1 MIRRIIKTLVMCVL
15 FMCLLSL
22 GGYTIN
28 SFKSEVHLRDPQEV
42 MSPFFKSL
50 PSFDPNKLVEN
61 LPEYEKEQDN
71 IIDKN
76 TSDNNNEN
84 TSATLPN
91 FTTDPGLSDPGG
103 PFSGGNNTEDP
114 EISDPGSQVS
124 EADITS
130 DPGIDDQST
139 PTSATGN
146 DSYTDEDGNI
156 VKKDIKLPDTIEISY
171 VRAIKIK
178 LDDKEIELTSKNTA
192 KFIRWLDSNWHA
204 GAKVSYEV
212 DKTEETSEDS
222 SNTQNDSTQTQNGS
236 TQTGSVNSTGE
247 LVYDTTLANE
257 ANLNALVSSINVID
271 ELPEYDDYDRTTYE
285 KPVISY
291 TLDGKKTNRNDYA
304 WKTSPWYN
312 AEDNTYMCPY
322 TGTIIQDMD
331 DNKQD
336 NDFGNLDYD
345 HIVSLHTVDRSCPDW
360 WTDVEKN
367 AYAYDQAVGVDV
379 LNKSNRSK
387 SDKTPSEWLPDI
399 NTEDYC
405 YHYLLICSKY
415 DLAMT
420 QADLDVCYN
429 TIKTALDNGETVE
442 VLNTHISDW
451 NN

>member
-1 MIRRIIKTLVMCVL
+1 MIRRIIKILVMCVL

-61 LPEYEKEQDN
+61 LPEYEKEQN
-71 IIDKN
+71 SIIDKN

-84 TSATLPN
+84 TSATLPD

-124 EADITS
+124 ETDITS
-130 DPGIDDQST
+130 DPGIDDPNT

-146 DSYTDEDGNI
+146 DSYTDEDGNL

-192 KFIRWLDSNWHA
+192 EFIRWLDSNWHA
-204 GAKVSYEV
+204 DAEISYEV

-222 SNTQNDSTQTQNGS
+222 SNTQNDSTQTQNS
-236 TQTGSVNSTGE
+236 SIQTGSVNPTGE

-271 ELPEYDDYDRTTYE
+271 ELPEYDDYDRTIYE

-345 HIVSLHTVDRSCPDW
+345 HIVPLKSTYLRGAKD
-360 WTDVEKN
+360 WTDEQKN
-367 AYAYDQAVGVDV
+367 EYAYDQWVGVDV
-379 LNKSNRSK
+379 LNSANRSK
-387 SDKTPSEWLPDI
+387 SDKGPCEYLPDI
-399 NTEDYC
+399 NVEDYC
-405 YHYLLICSKY
+405 YSWLMICSKY
-415 DLAMT
+415 NLSMT
-420 QADLDVCYN
+420 QEEIDICVN
-429 TIKTALDNGETVE
+429 NITIALENGEE
-442 VLNTHISDW
+442 VTFLGGSYEIN
-451 NN
+451 

>member
-1 MIRRIIKTLVMCVL
+1 MIRRIIKILVMCVL

-42 MSPFFKSL
+42 MSPFFQSL
-50 PSFDPNKLVEN
+50 PDLPKGSELVKN
-61 LPEYEKEQDN
+61 LPTYETEDGS
-71 IIDKN
+71 IL
-76 TSDNNNEN
+76 DNNNSN
-84 TSATLPN
+84 NGTSTDDSGNGSSLPD

-146 DSYTDEDGNI
+146 DSYTDEDGNL

-192 KFIRWLDSNWHA
+192 EFIRWLDNNWHA
-204 GAKVSYEV
+204 DAEISYEV

-222 SNTQNDSTQTQNGS
+222 SNTQNGSIQN
-236 TQTGSVNSTGE
+236 GSVNSTGE

-271 ELPEYDDYDRTTYE
+271 KLPEYDDYDRTTYE

-345 HIVSLHTVDRSCPDW
+345 HIVPLKSTYLRGAKD
-360 WTDVEKN
+360 WTDEQKN
-367 AYAYDQAVGVDV
+367 EYAYDQWVGVDV
-379 LNKSNRSK
+379 LNSANRSK
-387 SDKTPSEWLPDI
+387 SDKGPCEYLPDI
-399 NTEDYC
+399 NVEDYC
-405 YHYLLICSKY
+405 YSWLMICSKY
-415 DLAMT
+415 NLSMT
-420 QADLDVCYN
+420 QEEIDICVN
-429 TIKTALDNGETVE
+429 NITIALENGEE
-442 VLNTHISDW
+442 VTFLGGSYEIN
-451 NN
+451 

>member
-1 MIRRIIKTLVMCVL
+1 MIRRIIKILVMCVL

-61 LPEYEKEQDN
+61 LPEYEKEQN
-71 IIDKN
+71 SIIDKN
-76 TSDNNNEN
+76 TSDDNNEN
-84 TSATLPN
+84 TSATLPD

-192 KFIRWLDSNWHA
+192 EFIRWLDNNWHA
-204 GAKVSYEV
+204 DAEISYEV

-222 SNTQNDSTQTQNGS
+222 SNTQNGSVQN
-236 TQTGSVNSTGE
+236 GSVNSTGE

-271 ELPEYDDYDRTTYE
+271 KLPEYDDYDRTTYE

-345 HIVSLHTVDRSCPDW
+345 HIVPLKSTYLRGAKD
-360 WTDVEKN
+360 WTDEQKN
-367 AYAYDQAVGVDV
+367 EYAYDQWVGVDV
-379 LNKSNRSK
+379 LNSANRSK
-387 SDKTPSEWLPDI
+387 SDKGPCEYLPDI
-399 NTEDYC
+399 NVEDYC
-405 YHYLLICSKY
+405 YSWLMICSKY
-415 DLAMT
+415 NLSMT
-420 QADLDVCYN
+420 QEEIDICVN
-429 TIKTALDNGETVE
+429 NITIALENGEE
-442 VLNTHISDW
+442 VTFLGGSYEIN
-451 NN
+451 

>member
-1 MIRRIIKTLVMCVL
+1 
-15 FMCLLSL
+15 
-22 GGYTIN
+22 
-28 SFKSEVHLRDPQEV
+28 

-50 PSFDPNKLVEN
+50 SSFDPNKLVEN
-61 LPEYEKEQDN
+61 LPEYEKEQN
-71 IIDKN
+71 SIIDKN
-76 TSDNNNEN
+76 TSDNTSDNNEN
-84 TSATLPN
+84 TSATLPD

-192 KFIRWLDSNWHA
+192 EFIRWLDNNWHA
-204 GAKVSYEV
+204 DAEISYEV

-222 SNTQNDSTQTQNGS
+222 SNTQNGSVQN
-236 TQTGSVNSTGE
+236 GSVNSTGE

-271 ELPEYDDYDRTTYE
+271 ELPEYADYDRTTYE

-345 HIVSLHTVDRSCPDW
+345 HIVPLKSTYLRGAKD
-360 WTDVEKN
+360 WTDEQKN
-367 AYAYDQAVGVDV
+367 EYAYDQWVGVDV
-379 LNKSNRSK
+379 LNSANRSK
-387 SDKTPSEWLPDI
+387 SDKGPCDYLPDI
-399 NTEDYC
+399 NVEDYC
-405 YHYLLICSKY
+405 YSWLMICSKY
-415 DLAMT
+415 NLSMT
-420 QADLDVCYN
+420 QEEIDICVN
-429 TIKTALDNGETVE
+429 NITIALENGEE
-442 VLNTHISDW
+442 VTFLGGSYEIN
-451 NN
+451 

>member
-1 MIRRIIKTLVMCVL
+1 MIRRIIKILVMCVL

-61 LPEYEKEQDN
+61 LPEYEKEQNSIVDENGN
-71 IIDKN
+71 IQ
-76 TSDNNNEN
+76 TAEN
-84 TSATLPN
+84 TSEGNNDTSSTLPD
-91 FTTDPGLSDPGG
+91 FTTDPGISDPGG
-103 PFSGGNNTEDP
+103 PFSSGNNTEDP
-114 EISDPGSQVS
+114 EISDPGSQVDGT
-124 EADITS
+124 DITS

-139 PTSATGN
+139 STSATGN

-192 KFIRWLDSNWHA
+192 EFIRWLDNNWHA
-204 GAKVSYEV
+204 DAEISYEV
-212 DKTEETSEDS
+212 DKVDETSEDS
-222 SNTQNDSTQTQNGS
+222 TTTQNGS
-236 TQTGSVNSTGE
+236 VSSTGE
-247 LVYDTTLANE
+247 LVYDTTLAND

-271 ELPEYDDYDRTTYE
+271 ALPDYDDYDRTAYE
-285 KPVISY
+285 KPVVSY

-322 TGTIIQDMD
+322 TGTVIQDLD
-331 DNKQD
+331 DGKSD

-345 HIVSLHTVDRSCPDW
+345 HIVPLKSTYLRGAKD
-360 WTDVEKN
+360 WTDEQKN
-367 AYAYDQAVGVDV
+367 EYAYDQWVGVDV
-379 LNKSNRSK
+379 LNSANRSK
-387 SDKTPSEWLPDI
+387 SDKGPCDYLPDI
-399 NTEDYC
+399 NVEDYC
-405 YHYLLICSKY
+405 YSWLMICSKY
-415 DLAMT
+415 NLSMT
-420 QADLDVCYN
+420 QEEIDICVDN
-429 TIKTALDNGETVE
+429 ITIALENGEE
-442 VLNTHISDW
+442 VTFLGGSYEIN
-451 NN
+451 

>member
-1 MIRRIIKTLVMCVL
+1 MIRRIIKILVMCVL

-61 LPEYEKEQDN
+61 LPEYEKEQN
-71 IIDKN
+71 SIIDKN
-76 TSDNNNEN
+76 TSDDNNEN
-84 TSATLPN
+84 TSATLPD

-192 KFIRWLDSNWHA
+192 EFIRWLDNNWHA
-204 GAKVSYEV
+204 DAEISYEV

-222 SNTQNDSTQTQNGS
+222 SNTQNGSVQN
-236 TQTGSVNSTGE
+236 GSVNSTGE
-247 LVYDTTLANE
+247 LVYDTTLVNE

-271 ELPEYDDYDRTTYE
+271 KLPEYDDYDRTTYE

-345 HIVSLHTVDRSCPDW
+345 HIVPLKSTYLRGAKD
-360 WTDVEKN
+360 WTDEQKN
-367 AYAYDQAVGVDV
+367 EYAYDQWVGVDV
-379 LNKSNRSK
+379 LNSANRSK
-387 SDKTPSEWLPDI
+387 SDKGPCEYLPDI
-399 NTEDYC
+399 NVEDYC
-405 YHYLLICSKY
+405 YSWLMICSKY
-415 DLAMT
+415 NLSMT
-420 QADLDVCYN
+420 QEEIDICVN
-429 TIKTALDNGETVE
+429 NITIALENGEE
-442 VLNTHISDW
+442 VTFLGGSYEIN
-451 NN
+451 

>member
-1 MIRRIIKTLVMCVL
+1 MIRRIIKILVMCVL

-42 MSPFFKSL
+42 MSPFFQSL
-50 PSFDPNKLVEN
+50 PDLPKGSELVKN
-61 LPEYEKEQDN
+61 LPTYETEDGS
-71 IIDKN
+71 IL
-76 TSDNNNEN
+76 DNNNSN
-84 TSATLPN
+84 NGTSTDDSGNGSSLPD

-146 DSYTDEDGNI
+146 DSYTDEDGNL
-156 VKKDIKLPDTIEISY
+156 VKKDITLPDTIEISY
-171 VRAIKIK
+171 VRSIKIK

-192 KFIRWLDSNWHA
+192 EFIRWLDNNWHA
-204 GAKVSYEV
+204 DAEISYEV

-222 SNTQNDSTQTQNGS
+222 SNTQNSSVQN
-236 TQTGSVNSTGE
+236 GSVNSTGE

-271 ELPEYDDYDRTTYE
+271 KLPEYDDYDRTTYE

-345 HIVSLHTVDRSCPDW
+345 HIVPLKSTYLRGAKD
-360 WTDVEKN
+360 WTDEQKN
-367 AYAYDQAVGVDV
+367 EYAYDQWVGIDV
-379 LNKSNRSK
+379 LNSANRSK
-387 SDKTPSEWLPDI
+387 SDKGPCEYLPDI
-399 NTEDYC
+399 NVEDYC
-405 YHYLLICSKY
+405 YSWLMICSKY
-415 DLAMT
+415 NLSMT
-420 QADLDVCYN
+420 QEEIDICVN
-429 TIKTALDNGETVE
+429 NITIALENGEE
-442 VLNTHISDW
+442 VTFLGGSYEIN
-451 NN
+451 

>member
-1 MIRRIIKTLVMCVL
+1 MIRRIIKILVMCVL
-15 FMCLLSL
+15 FMGLLSL
-22 GGYTIN
+22 GGYTLN

-61 LPEYEKEQDN
+61 LPEYEKEQN
-71 IIDKN
+71 SIIDKN
-76 TSDNNNEN
+76 TSDGNNDN
-84 TSATLPN
+84 TSTTLPD
-91 FTTDPGLSDPGG
+91 FTTDPGLSDPGS
-103 PFSGGNNTEDP
+103 PFSDGNNTEDP

-146 DSYTDEDGNI
+146 DSYTDENGNL
-156 VKKDIKLPDTIEISY
+156 VKKDITLPDTIEISY

-192 KFIRWLDSNWHA
+192 EFIRWLNNNWHA
-204 GAKVSYEV
+204 EAEISYEV
-212 DKTEETSEDS
+212 DKAEETSEDS
-222 SNTQNDSTQTQNGS
+222 STTQNGS
-236 TQTGSVNSTGE
+236 TQNGSVSSTGE
-247 LVYDTTLANE
+247 LTYDTTLANE

-271 ELPEYDDYDRTTYE
+271 KLPEYDDYDRTAYE
-285 KPVISY
+285 KPVVSY

-345 HIVSLHTVDRSCPDW
+345 HIVPLKSTYLRGAKD
-360 WTDVEKN
+360 WTDEQKN
-367 AYAYDQAVGVDV
+367 EYAYDQWVGVDV
-379 LNKSNRSK
+379 LNSANRSK
-387 SDKTPSEWLPDI
+387 SDKGPCDYLPDI
-399 NTEDYC
+399 NVEDYC
-405 YHYLLICSKY
+405 YSWLMICSKY
-415 DLAMT
+415 NLSMT
-420 QADLDVCYN
+420 QEEIDICVN
-429 TIKTALDNGETVE
+429 NITIALENGEE
-442 VLNTHISDW
+442 VTFLGGSYEIN
-451 NN
+451 

>member
-1 MIRRIIKTLVMCVL
+1 MIRRIIKILVMCVL

-50 PSFDPNKLVEN
+50 PSFDPNKLAEN
-61 LPEYEKEQDN
+61 LPEYEKEQN
-71 IIDKN
+71 SIIDKN
-76 TSDNNNEN
+76 TSDNGNNEN
-84 TSATLPN
+84 TSATLPD

-103 PFSGGNNTEDP
+103 PFSSNNNTEDP
-114 EISDPGSQVS
+114 EISDPGSQIS
-124 EADITS
+124 ETDITS
-130 DPGIDDQST
+130 DPGIDDPNT

-146 DSYTDEDGNI
+146 DSYTDEDGNL

-192 KFIRWLDSNWHA
+192 EFIRWLDSNWHA
-204 GAKVSYEV
+204 DAEISYEV

-222 SNTQNDSTQTQNGS
+222 SNTQNDSTQNGS
-236 TQTGSVNSTGE
+236 VSSTGE

-271 ELPEYDDYDRTTYE
+271 KLPEYDDYDRTTYE

-291 TLDGKKTNRNDYA
+291 TLDGKKINRNDYA

-360 WTDVEKN
+360 WTDVERN

-379 LNKSNRSK
+379 LNKANRSK
-387 SDKTPSEWLPDI
+387 SDKTPSEWLPDT
-399 NTEDYC
+399 NVEDYC

-442 VLNTHISDW
+442 ALNTHVSEW

>member
-1 MIRRIIKTLVMCVL
+1 MIRRIIKILVMCVL

-50 PSFDPNKLVEN
+50 SSFDPNKLVEN
-61 LPEYEKEQDN
+61 LPEYEKEQN
-71 IIDKN
+71 SIIDKN
-76 TSDNNNEN
+76 TSDNTSDNNEN
-84 TSATLPN
+84 TSATLPD

-192 KFIRWLDSNWHA
+192 EFIRWLDNNWHA
-204 GAKVSYEV
+204 DAEISYEV

-222 SNTQNDSTQTQNGS
+222 SNTQNGSVQN
-236 TQTGSVNSTGE
+236 GSVNSTGE

-271 ELPEYDDYDRTTYE
+271 ELPEYADYDRTTYE

-345 HIVSLHTVDRSCPDW
+345 HIVPLKSTYLRGAKD
-360 WTDVEKN
+360 WTDEQKN
-367 AYAYDQAVGVDV
+367 EYAYDQWVGVDV
-379 LNKSNRSK
+379 LNSANRSK
-387 SDKTPSEWLPDI
+387 SDKGPCDYLPDI
-399 NTEDYC
+399 NVEDYC
-405 YHYLLICSKY
+405 YSWLMICSKY
-415 DLAMT
+415 NLSMT
-420 QADLDVCYN
+420 QEEIDICVN
-429 TIKTALDNGETVE
+429 NITIALENGEE
-442 VLNTHISDW
+442 VTFLGGSYEIN
-451 NN
+451 

>member
-1 MIRRIIKTLVMCVL
+1 MIRRIIKILVMCVL

-42 MSPFFKSL
+42 MSPFFQSL
-50 PSFDPNKLVEN
+50 PDLPKGSELVKN
-61 LPEYEKEQDN
+61 LPTYETEDGS
-71 IIDKN
+71 IL
-76 TSDNNNEN
+76 DNNNSN
-84 TSATLPN
+84 NGTSTDDSGNGSSLPD

-146 DSYTDEDGNI
+146 DSYTDEDGNL

-192 KFIRWLDSNWHA
+192 EFIRWLDNNWHA
-204 GAKVSYEV
+204 DAEISYEV

-222 SNTQNDSTQTQNGS
+222 SNTQN
-236 TQTGSVNSTGE
+236 GSVNSTGE

-345 HIVSLHTVDRSCPDW
+345 HIVPLKSTYLRGAKD
-360 WTDVEKN
+360 WTDEQKN
-367 AYAYDQAVGVDV
+367 EYAYDQWVGVDV
-379 LNKSNRSK
+379 LNSANRSK
-387 SDKTPSEWLPDI
+387 SDKGPCEYLPDI
-399 NTEDYC
+399 NVEDYC
-405 YHYLLICSKY
+405 YSWLMICSKY
-415 DLAMT
+415 NLSMT
-420 QADLDVCYN
+420 QEEIDICVN
-429 TIKTALDNGETVE
+429 NITIALENGEE
-442 VLNTHISDW
+442 VTFLGGSYEIN
-451 NN
+451 

>member
-1 MIRRIIKTLVMCVL
+1 MIRRIIKILVMCVL
-15 FMCLLSL
+15 FMGLLSL

-61 LPEYEKEQDN
+61 LPEYEKEQN
-71 IIDKN
+71 SIIDNN
-76 TSDNNNEN
+76 TSDGNDEN
-84 TSATLPN
+84 TSTTLPD

-124 EADITS
+124 ETGITS
-130 DPGIDDQST
+130 DPGIDDPST

-146 DSYTDEDGNI
+146 DSYTDEDGNL

-192 KFIRWLDSNWHA
+192 EFIRWLDSNWHA
-204 GAKVSYEV
+204 DAEISYEV

-222 SNTQNDSTQTQNGS
+222 SNTQNDSTQTQNS
-236 TQTGSVNSTGE
+236 SIQNGSVNPTGE

-345 HIVSLHTVDRSCPDW
+345 HIVPLKSTYLRGAKD
-360 WTDVEKN
+360 WTDEQKN
-367 AYAYDQAVGVDV
+367 EYAYDQWVGVDV
-379 LNKSNRSK
+379 LNSANRSK
-387 SDKTPSEWLPDI
+387 SDKGPCEYLPDI
-399 NTEDYC
+399 NVEDYC
-405 YHYLLICSKY
+405 YSWLMICSKY
-415 DLAMT
+415 NLSMT
-420 QADLDVCYN
+420 QEEIDICVN
-429 TIKTALDNGETVE
+429 NITIALENGEE
-442 VLNTHISDW
+442 VTFLGGSYEIN
-451 NN
+451 

>member
-1 MIRRIIKTLVMCVL
+1 MIRRIIKILVMCVL

-61 LPEYEKEQDN
+61 LPEYEKEQN
-71 IIDKN
+71 SIIDKN

-84 TSATLPN
+84 NENTSATLPD

-139 PTSATGN
+139 PTNSTGN

-192 KFIRWLDSNWHA
+192 EFIRWLDNNWHA
-204 GAKVSYEV
+204 DAEISYEV
-212 DKTEETSEDS
+212 DKTEGTSEDS
-222 SNTQNDSTQTQNGS
+222 SNTQN
-236 TQTGSVNSTGE
+236 GSVNSTGE

-345 HIVSLHTVDRSCPDW
+345 HIVPLKSTYLRGAKD
-360 WTDVEKN
+360 WTDEQKN
-367 AYAYDQAVGVDV
+367 EYAYDQWVGVDV
-379 LNKSNRSK
+379 LNSANRSK
-387 SDKTPSEWLPDI
+387 SDKGPCEYLPDI
-399 NTEDYC
+399 NVEDYC
-405 YHYLLICSKY
+405 YSWLMICSKY
-415 DLAMT
+415 NLSMT
-420 QADLDVCYN
+420 QDEIDICVN
-429 TIKTALDNGETVE
+429 NITIALENGEE
-442 VLNTHISDW
+442 VTFLGGSYEIN
-451 NN
+451 

>member
-1 MIRRIIKTLVMCVL
+1 MIRRIITILVMFVL
-15 FMCLLSL
+15 FMCFLSL

-42 MSPFFKSL
+42 MSPFFRSL
-50 PSFDPNKLVEN
+50 PDLPKGIELVKN
-61 LPEYEKEQDN
+61 LPTYETEDGS
-71 IIDKN
+71 IL
-76 TSDNNNEN
+76 DNNSNN
-84 TSATLPN
+84 GTSTEDSGNGSSLPD

-103 PFSGGNNTEDP
+103 PFSGGNNTED
-114 EISDPGSQVS
+114 S
-124 EADITS
+124 
-130 DPGIDDQST
+130 GIDDQST

-156 VKKDIKLPDTIEISY
+156 VKKDIKLPNTIEISY
-171 VRAIKIK
+171 VRTIKIK

-192 KFIRWLDSNWHA
+192 EFIRWLDSNWHA
-204 GAKVSYEV
+204 DAEISYEV
-212 DKTEETSEDS
+212 DKIEETSEDS
-222 SNTQNDSTQTQNGS
+222 STTQN
-236 TQTGSVNSTGE
+236 GSVNSTGE
-247 LVYDTTLANE
+247 LVYDTTLAND

-271 ELPEYDDYDRTTYE
+271 KLPEYDDYDRTTYE
-285 KPVISY
+285 QPVISY

-360 WTDVEKN
+360 WTDAERN
-367 AYAYDQAVGVDV
+367 AYSYDQAVGVDV
-379 LNKSNRSK
+379 LYSANRSK

-399 NTEDYC
+399 NAEDYC

-420 QADLDVCYN
+420 RADLDVCYN
-429 TIKTALDNGETVE
+429 NIITALENGETVE
-442 VLNTHISDW
+442 VLNNYVSEW
-451 NN
+451 SK

>member
-1 MIRRIIKTLVMCVL
+1 MIRRIIKILVMCVL

-61 LPEYEKEQDN
+61 LPEYEKEQN
-71 IIDKN
+71 SIIDKN
-76 TSDNNNEN
+76 TSDDDNEN
-84 TSATLPN
+84 TSTTLPD

-130 DPGIDDQST
+130 DPGIDDSST
-139 PTSATGN
+139 PTSATEN

-192 KFIRWLDSNWHA
+192 EFIRWLDNNWHA
-204 GAKVSYEV
+204 NAEVSYEV

-222 SNTQNDSTQTQNGS
+222 STIQNGS
-236 TQTGSVNSTGE
+236 TQNGSVNSTGE
-247 LVYDTTLANE
+247 LVYDTTLVNE

-271 ELPEYDDYDRTTYE
+271 KLPEYDDYDRTTYE

-345 HIVSLHTVDRSCPDW
+345 HIVPLKSTYLRGAKD
-360 WTDVEKN
+360 WTDEQKN
-367 AYAYDQAVGVDV
+367 EYAYDQWVGVDV
-379 LNKSNRSK
+379 LNSANRSK
-387 SDKTPSEWLPDI
+387 SDKGPCDYLPDI
-399 NTEDYC
+399 NVEDYC
-405 YHYLLICSKY
+405 YSWLMICSKY
-415 DLAMT
+415 NLSMT
-420 QADLDVCYN
+420 QEEIDICVN
-429 TIKTALDNGETVE
+429 NITIALENGEE
-442 VLNTHISDW
+442 VTFLGGSYEIN
-451 NN
+451 

>member
-1 MIRRIIKTLVMCVL
+1 MIRRIIKILVMCVL

-61 LPEYEKEQDN
+61 LPEYEKEQN
-71 IIDKN
+71 SIIDKN

-84 TSATLPN
+84 TSATLPD

-139 PTSATGN
+139 STSATGN

-192 KFIRWLDSNWHA
+192 EFIRWLDNNWHA
-204 GAKVSYEV
+204 DAEVSYEV
-212 DKTEETSEDS
+212 DKTDETSEDS

-236 TQTGSVNSTGE
+236 VQNGSVNSTGE

-345 HIVSLHTVDRSCPDW
+345 HIVPLKSTYLRGAKD
-360 WTDVEKN
+360 WTDEQKN
-367 AYAYDQAVGVDV
+367 EYAYDQWVGVDV
-379 LNKSNRSK
+379 LNSANRSK
-387 SDKTPSEWLPDI
+387 SDKGPCDYLPDI
-399 NTEDYC
+399 NVEDYC
-405 YHYLLICSKY
+405 YSWLMICSKY
-415 DLAMT
+415 NLSMT
-420 QADLDVCYN
+420 QEEIDICVN
-429 TIKTALDNGETVE
+429 NITIALENGEE
-442 VLNTHISDW
+442 VTFLGGSYEIN
-451 NN
+451 

>member
-1 MIRRIIKTLVMCVL
+1 MIRRIIKILVMCVL

-42 MSPFFKSL
+42 MSPFFQSL
-50 PSFDPNKLVEN
+50 PDLPKGSELVKN
-61 LPEYEKEQDN
+61 LPTYETEDGS
-71 IIDKN
+71 IL
-76 TSDNNNEN
+76 DNNNSN
-84 TSATLPN
+84 NGTSTDDSGNGSSLPD

-146 DSYTDEDGNI
+146 DSYTDEDGNL
-156 VKKDIKLPDTIEISY
+156 VKKDITLPDTIEISY
-171 VRAIKIK
+171 VRSIKIK

-192 KFIRWLDSNWHA
+192 EFIRWLDNNWHA
-204 GAKVSYEV
+204 DAEISYEV

-222 SNTQNDSTQTQNGS
+222 SNTQNSSVQN
-236 TQTGSVNSTGE
+236 GSVNSTGE

-271 ELPEYDDYDRTTYE
+271 KLPEYDDYDRTTYE

-345 HIVSLHTVDRSCPDW
+345 HIVPLKSTYLRGAKD
-360 WTDVEKN
+360 WTDEQKN
-367 AYAYDQAVGVDV
+367 EYAYDQWVGVDV
-379 LNKSNRSK
+379 LNSANRSK
-387 SDKTPSEWLPDI
+387 SDKGPCEYLPDI
-399 NTEDYC
+399 NVEDYC
-405 YHYLLICSKY
+405 YSWLMICSKY
-415 DLAMT
+415 NLSMT
-420 QADLDVCYN
+420 QEEIDICVN
-429 TIKTALDNGETVE
+429 NITIALENGEE
-442 VLNTHISDW
+442 VTFLGGSYEIN
-451 NN
+451 

>member
-1 MIRRIIKTLVMCVL
+1 MIRRIIKILVMCVL

-61 LPEYEKEQDN
+61 LPEYEKEQN
-71 IIDKN
+71 SIIDKN
-76 TSDNNNEN
+76 TSDNTSDNNEN
-84 TSATLPN
+84 TSATLPD

-192 KFIRWLDSNWHA
+192 EFIRWLDNNWHA
-204 GAKVSYEV
+204 DAEISYEV

-222 SNTQNDSTQTQNGS
+222 SNTQNGSIQN
-236 TQTGSVNSTGE
+236 GSVNSTGE

-285 KPVISY
+285 KPVMSY

-345 HIVSLHTVDRSCPDW
+345 HIVPLKSTYLRGAKD
-360 WTDVEKN
+360 WTDEQKN
-367 AYAYDQAVGVDV
+367 EYAYDQWVGVDV
-379 LNKSNRSK
+379 LNSANRSK
-387 SDKTPSEWLPDI
+387 SDKGPCDYLPDI
-399 NTEDYC
+399 NVEDYC
-405 YHYLLICSKY
+405 YSWLMICSKY
-415 DLAMT
+415 NLSMT
-420 QADLDVCYN
+420 QEEIDICVN
-429 TIKTALDNGETVE
+429 NITIALENGEE
-442 VLNTHISDW
+442 VTFLGGSYEIN
-451 NN
+451 

>member
-1 MIRRIIKTLVMCVL
+1 MIRRIIKILVMCVL

-61 LPEYEKEQDN
+61 LPEYEKEQN
-71 IIDKN
+71 SIIDKN
-76 TSDNNNEN
+76 TSDDNNEN
-84 TSATLPN
+84 TSATLPD

-124 EADITS
+124 EADVTS

-192 KFIRWLDSNWHA
+192 EFIRWLDNNWHA
-204 GAKVSYEV
+204 DAEVSYEV

-236 TQTGSVNSTGE
+236 TQNGSVNSTGE

-345 HIVSLHTVDRSCPDW
+345 HIVPLKSTYLRGAKD
-360 WTDVEKN
+360 WTDEQKN
-367 AYAYDQAVGVDV
+367 EYAYDQWVGVDV
-379 LNKSNRSK
+379 LNSANRSK
-387 SDKTPSEWLPDI
+387 SDKGPCDYLPDI
-399 NTEDYC
+399 NVEDYC
-405 YHYLLICSKY
+405 YSWLMICSKY
-415 DLAMT
+415 NLSMT
-420 QADLDVCYN
+420 QEEIDICVN
-429 TIKTALDNGETVE
+429 NITIALENGEE
-442 VLNTHISDW
+442 VTFLGGSYEIN
-451 NN
+451 

>member
-1 MIRRIIKTLVMCVL
+1 MIRRIIKILVMCVL
-15 FMCLLSL
+15 FMGLLSL

-61 LPEYEKEQDN
+61 LPEYEKEQN
-71 IIDKN
+71 SIIDNN
-76 TSDNNNEN
+76 TSDGNNDN
-84 TSATLPN
+84 TSTTLPD

-103 PFSGGNNTEDP
+103 PFSDGNNTEDP
-114 EISDPGSQVS
+114 EITDPGSQVS

-192 KFIRWLDSNWHA
+192 EFIRWLDSNWHA
-204 GAKVSYEV
+204 DAEVSYEV
-212 DKTEETSEDS
+212 DKAEETSEDS
-222 SNTQNDSTQTQNGS
+222 STTENGSTQNGS
-236 TQTGSVNSTGE
+236 VSSTGE
-247 LVYDTTLANE
+247 LVYDTILANE

-271 ELPEYDDYDRTTYE
+271 KLPEYDDYDRTTYE

-312 AEDNTYMCPY
+312 AEDKTYMCPY

-345 HIVSLHTVDRSCPDW
+345 HIVPLKSTYLRGAKD
-360 WTDVEKN
+360 WTDEQKN
-367 AYAYDQAVGVDV
+367 EYAYDQWVGVDV
-379 LNKSNRSK
+379 LNSANRSK
-387 SDKTPSEWLPDI
+387 SDKGPCDYLPDI
-399 NTEDYC
+399 NVEDYC
-405 YHYLLICSKY
+405 YSWLMICSKY
-415 DLAMT
+415 NLSMT
-420 QADLDVCYN
+420 QEEIDICVSN
-429 TIKTALDNGETVE
+429 ITIALENGEE
-442 VLNTHISDW
+442 VTFLGGSYEIN
-451 NN
+451 

>member
-1 MIRRIIKTLVMCVL
+1 MIRRIIKILVMCVL

-61 LPEYEKEQDN
+61 LPEYEKEQN
-71 IIDKN
+71 SIIDKN
-76 TSDNNNEN
+76 TSDGNNEN
-84 TSATLPN
+84 TSTTLPD

-114 EISDPGSQVS
+114 EITDPGSQVS

-130 DPGIDDQST
+130 DPGIDDSST
-139 PTSATGN
+139 LTSATEN

-192 KFIRWLDSNWHA
+192 EFIRWLDNNWHA
-204 GAKVSYEV
+204 NAEVSYEV

-222 SNTQNDSTQTQNGS
+222 STTENGS
-236 TQTGSVNSTGE
+236 TQNGSVNSTGE

-257 ANLNALVSSINVID
+257 ANLNALVSSISVID
-271 ELPEYDDYDRTTYE
+271 KLPEYDDYDRTSYE

-345 HIVSLHTVDRSCPDW
+345 HIVPLKSTYLRGAKD
-360 WTDVEKN
+360 WTDEQKN
-367 AYAYDQAVGVDV
+367 EYAYDQWVGVDV
-379 LNKSNRSK
+379 LNSANRSK
-387 SDKTPSEWLPDI
+387 SDKGPCDYLPDI
-399 NTEDYC
+399 NVEDYC
-405 YHYLLICSKY
+405 YSWLMICSKY
-415 DLAMT
+415 NLSMT
-420 QADLDVCYN
+420 QEEIDICVN
-429 TIKTALDNGETVE
+429 NITIALENGEE
-442 VLNTHISDW
+442 VTFLGGSYEIN
-451 NN
+451 

>member
-1 MIRRIIKTLVMCVL
+1 MIRRIITILVMCVL
-15 FMCLLSL
+15 FMCFLSL
-22 GGYTIN
+22 GGYTID

-42 MSPFFKSL
+42 MSPFFQSL
-50 PSFDPNKLVEN
+50 PDLPKGIEPVKN
-61 LPEYEKEQDN
+61 LPTYETEDGS
-71 IIDKN
+71 IL
-76 TSDNNNEN
+76 DNNSNN
-84 TSATLPN
+84 GTSTEDSGNGSSLPD

-103 PFSGGNNTEDP
+103 PFSDGNNTEDT

-124 EADITS
+124 ETDITS

-146 DSYTDEDGNI
+146 DAYTDEDGNI
-156 VKKDIKLPDTIEISY
+156 VKKDIKLPDTTEISY
-171 VRAIKIK
+171 VRTIKIK

-192 KFIRWLDSNWHA
+192 EFIRWLDNNWHA
-204 GAKVSYEV
+204 DAEVSYEV
-212 DKTEETSEDS
+212 YKTEETSEDS
-222 SNTQNDSTQTQNGS
+222 SNTQN
-236 TQTGSVNSTGE
+236 GSVNSTGE

-257 ANLNALVSSINVID
+257 ANLNTLISSINVID
-271 ELPEYDDYDRTTYE
+271 KLPEYDDYDRTAYE
-285 KPVISY
+285 KPAISY
-291 TLDGKKTNRNDYA
+291 TLDGTKTNRNDYA
-304 WKTSPWYN
+304 WKTSSWYN

-360 WTDVEKN
+360 WTDAERN

-379 LNKSNRSK
+379 LYSANRSK
-387 SDKTPSEWLPDI
+387 SDKTPSEWLPEV

-415 DLAMT
+415 ELAMT
-420 QADLDVCYN
+420 QEDLDVCYDIII
-429 TIKTALDNGETVE
+429 TSLENGETVE
-442 VLNTHISDW
+442 VLNTHISEW
-451 NN
+451 TN